1 MNDKFF
7 RMIGLSMRAGKIE
20 VGEAKTEDRLRCGKS
35 RLVIISED
43 ASENT
48 VKKFS
53 SLCKNHKVPFV
64 VAGNREI
71 LGNYTGRDFA
81 VVLTVSDEGFAKRL
95 TELADDTKIIESGRY
110 YEKG

>member
-7 RMIGLSMRAGKIE
+7 RMIGLSMRAGAVE
-20 VGEAKTEDRLRCGKS
+20 VGEAKTEDRLRYGKS
-35 RLVIISED
+35 KLVIISKD

-53 SLCKNHKVPFV
+53 SLCKNHGVPVV
-64 VAGNREI
+64 VAGSREL

-81 VVLTVSDEGFAKRL
+81 VVLSVSDEGFGKRL
-95 TELADDTKIIESGRY
+95 KELADDTVNL
-110 YEKG
+110 